1 MELNMFLNSLN
12 ISGSGMTAQRL
23 RMDIISQNIS
33 NQDTTRGVSGQPYRR
48 KVVVLQEKAQ
58 NSFTDLVNAQK
69 SAGGV
74 EVSSIKEDPSDFK
87 LSYDPSS
94 PDAGADGY
102 VKLPNV
108 DTTTEMVDLMA
119 ASRSYESNVTAF
131 NALKGMALSA
141 LEIGK

>member
-1 MELNMFLNSLN
+1 MFLNSLN

-23 RMDIISQNIS
+23 RMDVISQNLA

-48 KVVVLQEKAQ
+48 MVVELQEITQ
-58 NSFTDLVNAQK
+58 NNFSDLVNAQK
-69 SAGGV
+69 GVGGV
-74 EVSSIKEDPSDFK
+74 EVSSVKGDPSDFK
-87 LSYDPSS
+87 LSYDPSN

-108 DTTTEMVDLMA
+108 DTTTEMVDLMS
-119 ASRSYESNVTAF
+119 ASRSYESDVTAF

-141 LEIGK
+141 LEIGR

>member
-1 MELNMFLNSLN
+1 MFLNSLD

-23 RMDIISQNIS
+23 KMDIISQNIS
-33 NQDTTRGVSGQPYRR
+33 NQDTTRGANGLPYRR
-48 KVVVLQEKAQ
+48 KVVELQEIKQ
-58 NSFTDLVNAQK
+58 TNFSDLVNAQK
-69 SAGGV
+69 SIGGV
-74 EVSSIKEDPSDFK
+74 EITSIKEDPSDFK
-87 LSYDPSS
+87 LSYDPSN
-94 PDAGADGY
+94 PDAGPDGY

-119 ASRSYESNVTAF
+119 SSRSYESNVTAF